1 MRTFSKDLGFPS
13 MPWVR
18 RIFIGLDEAS
28 FKDPLPQWLIEDLED
43 FGKSF
48 FGTLVVENMFNK
60 ASATKKNNDHGEDDR
75 GHVPSS
81 TRGV

>member
-1 MRTFSKDLGFPS
+1 VRIFLKDLGFPN

-48 FGTLVVENMFNK
+48 FGTLAVENMFNK
-60 ASATKKNNDHGEDDR
+60 ASATKKQRSR
-75 GHVPSS
+75 G
-81 TRGV
+81 R